1 MKTQPKP
8 VALVTGAASGIG
20 RAIGKQF
27 ADSGYKVVGID
38 CQNKSDLGYD
48 LVNFDIAR
56 LHENDDTCKAFYKKI
71 RELVRGR
78 IDVLINNAAVQI
90 IKPIERISTDD
101 WDITLQTNLLA
112 PFWLIKNFLS
122 YLRFN
127 KGCIVNIASI
137 HANLT
142 KAKFSIY
149 ATSKGALVSMTRALA
164 IELAPEIRV
173 NSVIPAATDTNMLL
187 NGFQEN
193 KEEISV
199 LGFFHPLKRIATPE
213 EVAHVVYFLAGQQ
226 ASFITGATV
235 NVDGGIG
242 SLLCDPDT
250 VKFLDRS

>member
-1 MKTQPKP
+1 MKNQPKP

-20 RAIGKQF
+20 RAIGQQF

-56 LHENDDTCKAFYKKI
+56 LHQNDDTCKAFYKKI
-71 RELVRGR
+71 RELIRGR

-101 WDITLQTNLLA
+101 WNITLQTNLLA

-122 YLRFN
+122 YLRVN
-127 KGCIVNIASI
+127 KACIVNIASI

-149 ATSKGALVSMTRALA
+149 ATSKGALVTMTRSLA

-173 NSVIPAATDTNMLL
+173 NAILPAATDTPMLR
-187 NGFQEN
+187 NGFTEN
-193 KEEISV
+193 ISK
-199 LGFFHPLKRIATPE
+199 LEALNKFHPLNRIATPE
-213 EVAHVVYFLAGQQ
+213 EVARAALFLSGPEA
-226 ASFITGATV
+226 AFLTGASL

-242 SLLCDPDT
+242 CCLHDPI
-250 VKFLDRS
+250 S